1 MALKATIGYIPVVE
15 SINRKFALRREKI
28 NYGEAS
34 PKCYLGGMT
43 RTIYR
48 AGVGSISK
56 NFLFLR
62 KHAISVAPN
71 ADQLMIRQYFTLTT
85 KSVSY
90 IMKDISQIT
99 SVKNLWLQAKEN
111 PALLIKGVSAYHRS
125 YRGWIWAVC
134 WARYEAEE
142 TTQQVNT
149 FPTAFDA

>member
-1 MALKATIGYIPVVE
+1 MAIKATIGYIPVVE

-28 NYGEAS
+28 NNGVNS

-43 RTIYR
+43 RTTYI
-48 AGVGSISK
+48 AGQGPVAK

-62 KHAISVAPN
+62 KHAISVAPS
-71 ADQLMIRQYFTLTT
+71 ADQMEIKQLFTLTT
-85 KSVSY
+85 KSVSH
-90 IMKDISQIT
+90 IMKDISQVT
-99 SVKNLWLQAKEN
+99 PVKNLWLQAKEN
-111 PALLIKGVSAYHRS
+111 SALRIKGVSAYGRT

-149 FPTAFDA
+149 FPTAFDE

>member
-1 MALKATIGYIPVVE
+1 MAIKATIGYIPVVE

-28 NYGEAS
+28 NNGEAS

-62 KHAISVAPN
+62 KHAISVGPN
-71 ADQLMIRQYFTLTT
+71 ADQLQIRQYFTLTA
-85 KSVSY
+85 KSVSV
-90 IMKDISQIT
+90 ITKDLAQIT
-99 SVKNLWLQAKEN
+99 SVKNLWLQAEKN
-111 PALLIKGVSAYHRS
+111 PALLMKGVSAHGKTF
-125 YRGWIWAVC
+125 RGWIWNVC
-134 WARYEAEE
+134 FVRYGEGE

>member
-28 NYGEAS
+28 NHGEAS

-71 ADQLMIRQYFTLTT
+71 EDQMMIRQYFTLTS
-85 KSVSY
+85 KSVSH
-90 IMKDISQIT
+90 IMTDIGQIT

-111 PALLIKGVSAYHRS
+111 PALIMKGVSAYHKT

-134 WARYEAEE
+134 WARYVADE

-149 FPTAFDA
+149 FPIAFDA